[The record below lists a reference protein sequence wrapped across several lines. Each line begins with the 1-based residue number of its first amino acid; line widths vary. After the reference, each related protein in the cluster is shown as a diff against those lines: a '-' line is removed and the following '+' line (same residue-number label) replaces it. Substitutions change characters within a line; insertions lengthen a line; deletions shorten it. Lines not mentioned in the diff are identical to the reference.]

1 MKKTILLITTLLL
14 SCSFAATC
22 SAEQTIPVVKVDNPP
37 VIDGNDN
44 DPVWSIAK
52 QLTTFNKQKDL
63 SIAMKAVYTDKDIYI
78 LVTFQDPDE
87 SRTHKSWTWDNGLSL
102 YKVGNDRED
111 VFVIKWNMAPEPI
124 DLSIYSDNSYLA
136 DVWFWKACRTDPVGY
151 ADDKMHKQGSEK
163 ERDATK
169 LTSKAGKVFFL
180 NRSGDIG
187 TSAYKM
193 DLKSE
198 FEGETLPRY
207 INRQPSGS
215 RGDVRAKGTWKD
227 GVWTI
232 EFARALDTGNPDDVH
247 FELGKKYL
255 LGVSRYEI
263 AGRSPNEKLS
273 QPLYGTGDIN
283 EMLWLHFTD

>member
-22 SAEQTIPVVKVDNPP
+22 SAEQNIAAVKVDNPP

-52 QLTTFNKQKDL
+52 QLTTLNKQKEL

-87 SRTHKSWTWDNGLSL
+87 SRTHKSWTWDNGLRL

-111 VFVIKWNMAPEPI
+111 VFMIKWNMAPEPI

-136 DVWFWKACRTDPVGY
+136 DIWFWKACRTDPVGY

-169 LTSKAGKVFFL
+169 LTSKTGKVIFL

-215 RGDVRAKGTWKD
+215 RGDVRAKGTWKY

-255 LGVSRYEI
+255 LGVSRHEV
-263 AGRSPNEKLS
+263 AGRPPNEKLS

-283 EMLWLHFTD
+283 EMLWLHFID